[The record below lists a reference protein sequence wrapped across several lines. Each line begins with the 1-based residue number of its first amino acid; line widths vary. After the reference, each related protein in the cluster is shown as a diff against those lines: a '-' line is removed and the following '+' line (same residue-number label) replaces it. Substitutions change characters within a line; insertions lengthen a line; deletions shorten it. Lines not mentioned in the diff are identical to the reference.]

1 LHRLYSVNMGKT
13 CTVFKDIGKACSDL
27 LTKDYKVGKTTV
39 EVKSTTPS
47 GVTFTPTATKSG
59 EAVSGTLAAKYSF
72 LPWLVGETT
81 FGTTGSVSANIEA
94 ANALT
99 KGLTLTAECDR
110 AAPGKPGLLQS
121 ANMIVDYKQELF
133 ACKTSFDY
141 YKKDLLASASTCY
154 GNMAVGIDCAYST
167 PKSALTKYAA
177 ACQCLQPDFVVSAK
191 CADSKGS
198 KTLSCGYY
206 HKVSPL
212 MQVGVNLSKPLSKP
226 DVDIE
231 FGCAYKLDKD
241 TAVKGKVDSAGMMS
255 CSYKQKISALTTMT
269 LAATVDVVN
278 LADNKH
284 KFGLALNIT
293 P

>member
-1 LHRLYSVNMGKT
+1 V
-13 CTVFKDIGKACSDL
+13 
-27 LTKDYKVGKTTV
+27 
-39 EVKSTTPS
+39 
-47 GVTFTPTATKSG
+47 
-59 EAVSGTLAAKYSF
+59 
-72 LPWLVGETT
+72 
-81 FGTTGSVSANIEA
+81 
-94 ANALT
+94 
-99 KGLTLTAECDR
+99 
-110 AAPGKPGLLQS
+110 
-121 ANMIVDYKQELF
+121 
-133 ACKTSFDY
+133 
-141 YKKDLLASASTCY
+141 
-154 GNMAVGIDCAYST
+154 
-167 PKSALTKYAA
+167 
-177 ACQCLQPDFVVSAK
+177 QPDFVVSAK